1 MKKVLILGGYGN
13 FGAHIS
19 RLLAE
24 EKDIRIIIAGRSQE
38 KCQQLAGE
46 LQKSPNLPLYH
57 ALDVHRELDA
67 VLERVTP
74 DIVIHASGPFQGQG
88 YNVAKAC
95 IAHGCHYIDLA
106 DARDFVTGI
115 TTLDAEAKKKGVTV
129 ISGASSVP
137 CLTAALIDHYLP
149 QFEKLTDVE
158 YAITTAQRAGLG
170 VATVAAILSYAGK
183 PFTTLRGGKMEKVYG
198 WLDFA
203 MHNYPELGLRLHGN
217 CDIPDLALFP
227 ERYKSLENIRFHAG
241 QEIAFQHIGVWLL
254 AWMVRLGLIKN
265 LGDHAKTLL
274 NISRKLDFLGS
285 HDSGFYMKLSGTG
298 GEEKK
303 KEILFYLIAKSGHG
317 PIIPCTPSVL
327 CAKMLAREEY
337 AVRGAQ
343 PCMGIITLQ
352 QYLEALKGLD
362 IRSMEQR
369 PPV

>member
-1 MKKVLILGGYGN
+1 MKKALILGGYGN

-19 RLLAE
+19 RMLAA
-24 EKDIRIIIAGRSQE
+24 EKDIRIVIAGRSQE
-38 KCQQLAGE
+38 KCQQLAAE

-57 ALDVHRELDA
+57 ALDVHRELEA

-74 DIVIHASGPFQGQG
+74 DIVIHTSGPFQGQG

-106 DARDFVTGI
+106 DARDFVTNI
-115 TTLDAEAKKKGVTV
+115 KSLDAEAKKKGVTV

-137 CLTAALIDHYLP
+137 CLTSAIIDHYLP

-158 YAITTAQRAGLG
+158 YAISTAQRAGIG
-170 VATVAAILSYAGK
+170 VATATAMLSYAGK
-183 PFTTLRGGKMEKVYG
+183 PFTTLLNGKTQKVYG
-198 WLDFA
+198 WLGPVL
-203 MHNYPELGLRLHGN
+203 HNYPDLGFRLHGN

-241 QEIAFQHIGVWLL
+241 QEIAVLHIGLWLM
-254 AWMVRLGLIKN
+254 AWMARLGLIKD
-265 LGDHAKTLL
+265 LGAYARPLL
-274 NISRKLDFLGS
+274 KISRYFDFLGS
-285 HDSGFYMKLSGTG
+285 HNSGFYMRLSGID
-298 GEEKK
+298 GEERK

-327 CAKMLAREEY
+327 CAKMLARGEY
-337 AVRGAQ
+337 AVRGAF

-352 QYLEALKGLD
+352 QYLEALRGLD
-362 IRSMEQR
+362 IKSMEQR
-369 PPV
+369 PPA